1 MILTLIGYRGS
12 GKTIVAQ
19 ALHNRLALPAVD
31 ADQIIQNRAGSTIRE
46 MFQRQGE
53 PFFRDLEEQTLAEL
67 LARDNA
73 VISAGGG
80 AVLRQTTRDR
90 MRAAGP
96 VIWLEASVDE
106 LARRIAADQVSAAQR
121 PSLTDSGLLQEIE
134 SVLKARAPL
143 YTETATH
150 RVWTEGKTPDQIA
163 SEIIDALNLPEET

>member
-19 ALHNRLALPAVD
+19 ALQNRLALPAVD
-31 ADQIIQNRAGSTIRE
+31 ADHLIQNRAGCSIRE

-53 PFFRDLEEQTLAEL
+53 PFFRELEEQTLAEL

-106 LARRIAADQVSAAQR
+106 LARRIAADQTSAAQR

-134 SVLKARAPL
+134 SVLKARLPL
-143 YTETATH
+143 YAEAATH

-163 SEIIDALNLPEET
+163 SEIIDALKLPEET